1 MTRLHLYLFLA
12 LLLLPVLFFFAL
24 AAGDLIDPLHDSD
37 CVQDCVTPQDLPWL
51 VPLSLPTSPAELDAL
66 LFTHQ
71 PGLRRQ
77 RQAIAHARRALF
89 LDRFFP
95 FVYPLSLS
103 ALITWAAP
111 PHRRKPFLLAALL
124 LSAATITFDL
134 LENAG
139 LDRLL
144 DAAERGQPLHSAS
157 LPLHARLKWA
167 ALASLL
173 ALLALAAKN
182 RSPESPSGADSFRV
196 CFGLA
201 GALLGFAGALLNYR
215 GLFALESLVFG
226 ALLLQAVG
234 ETIGLLLQHQFP
246 PGPA

>member
-12 LLLLPVLFFFAL
+12 LLLLPMLFFFAL
-24 AAGDLIDPLHDSD
+24 AAWDRIDPLHDSD
-37 CVQDCVTPQDLPWL
+37 CVQDCVAPQDLPWL
-51 VPLSLPTSPAELDAL
+51 VPLSLPTSAAELNAL

-71 PGLRRQ
+71 PGHRRQ
-77 RQAIAHARRALF
+77 RQAIAHARRVLF

-95 FVYPLSLS
+95 FVYPLSLT

-144 DAAERGQPLHSAS
+144 NAAERGQPLHSGS
-157 LPLHARLKWA
+157 LPLHARLKWG
-167 ALASLL
+167 LFSSLLSLL
-173 ALLALAAKN
+173 AFAAMN
-182 RSPESPSGADSFRV
+182 RSAASSGGADSFRA
-196 CFGLA
+196 CFGFA

-215 GLFALESLVFG
+215 GLFSLASLAFG
-226 ALLLQAVG
+226 
-234 ETIGLLLQHQFP
+234 GLLIQGLFEPLGLTRHK
-246 PGPA
+246 GNSNL